1 MVAVEAW
8 ALLHFG
14 QKKASLGACAAT
26 PICEAAVIYV
36 PFVPSSPFWRH
47 VFITWNYQASMALL
61 ESTTRI

>member
-1 MVAVEAW
+1 MVALEAW

-36 PFVPSSPFWRH
+36 PFSGILRH
-47 VFITWNYQASMALL
+47 VL
-61 ESTTRI
+61 